1 MSSPEP
7 DARCFVHLIAWQ
19 VYLMLSAK
27 GLMSHEYDN
36 ESLGSVTT
44 KELFFF

>member
-7 DARCFVHLIAWQ
+7 DARCFVHLIVLQ
-19 VYLMLSAK
+19 VYLTLSTK

-44 KELFFF
+44 REFFD